1 MASRSA
7 GTLITHN
14 NATYI
19 LPALMPGY
27 LGHTPT
33 AYFRCGET
41 YGNATQKSFQDFRSA
56 VLNSSQNPYKE
67 GQFPTLYSNDPSL
80 VIANRARNRD
90 RWMHTCNW
98 SRYNEDFNRMG
109 ELKQFSKVAQKHRDY
124 YADKTGTLQKM
135 NYFVLPGKEEDTF
148 PCSPYTPYSH
158 HHYPK
163 HMKVEKKASLP
174 MMLQGRK
181 YQTFPSGIRTSSYD
195 RIKRDLYFERR

>member
-148 PCSPYTPYSH
+148 PCSPYTP
-158 HHYPK
+158 
-163 HMKVEKKASLP
+163 
-174 MMLQGRK
+174 
-181 YQTFPSGIRTSSYD
+181 
-195 RIKRDLYFERR
+195 